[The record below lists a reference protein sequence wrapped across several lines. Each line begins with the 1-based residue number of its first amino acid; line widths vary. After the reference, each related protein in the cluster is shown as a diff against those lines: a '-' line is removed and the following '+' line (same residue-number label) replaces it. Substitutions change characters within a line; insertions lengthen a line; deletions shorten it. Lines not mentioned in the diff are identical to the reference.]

1 MLILINQISKV
12 LSAAEA
18 QAKQAEQ
25 QAALMQ
31 VLTFFWWKWCWFEV
45 DEKTNWIDF
54 PSDPLFLFL
63 KIDLVREQQE
73 LPKRLQVCDQDN
85 FVISNN

>member
-1 MLILINQISKV
+1 MKRQG
-12 LSAAEA
+12 
-18 QAKQAEQ
+18 
-25 QAALMQ
+25 
-31 VLTFFWWKWCWFEV
+31 
-45 DEKTNWIDF
+45 KTNWIDF

>member
-1 MLILINQISKV
+1 MKRQGKKIELIFP
-12 LSAAEA
+12 
-18 QAKQAEQ
+18 
-25 QAALMQ
+25 
-31 VLTFFWWKWCWFEV
+31 LT
-45 DEKTNWIDF
+45 
-54 PSDPLFLFL
+54 DPLFLYL